1 MVMDSAALVLF
12 AIRSTIKL
20 GQQLR
25 RAFVDATKRRE
36 LILPLPNFFSS
47 PDAISAATYFA
58 GPGQRHVGKAPRLG
72 QLLQKRRT
80 PGQELTT
87 DENAELVTFHS
98 EFFNLDVAEKG
109 DPTQPD
115 AGTALTAG
123 ELHAL
128 ITIRQ
133 WQRDTDPNPP
143 VIQRVAGS
151 LIEIGIDYAVNVPG
165 AFHQD
170 SNHGKAI
177 TGFLRGLQEINFSET
192 QLRDLPTRLFVAT
205 LDALSAESGLLSGD
219 PKVQELI
226 TVTTKSLSTE
236 VAHRLAQHTNNL
248 TAQERVADWA
258 GLVFRSVLS
267 SAGRLVISD
276 PKRFL
281 GVDQPGDI
289 AAIAHVGD
297 AVLSFVLDQPDMR
310 LDRIFGA
317 EGLNTVVKAAL
328 AAIGEHPEILRTNQA
343 GLQKLLSEVAT
354 QLARYDTVVTPDIL
368 PELVCLVLDKTGEN
382 LVLLWPDLA
391 KNPAKNLALTAAR
404 TALDIFTQEPPAGA
418 KWTPRFSRDDLLAV
432 CEASLGELVANPGWL
447 ITEAGEV
454 NDNLKVALEAVLG
467 VLRARGDRRLS
478 PAVGVDVLRA
488 AVQAVAR
495 RKEFLD
501 RMPDGKPLVAGALDA
516 ILSTIFGSQARA
528 EVQWR
533 LVQVEAIRSMVHIG
547 LDQLARTQ
555 LRPELLARLRE
566 VLDAQV
572 KLIGGGKPW
581 DANTFDAA
589 LNLALQPV

>member
-1 MVMDSAALVLF
+1 MVTDSVAVVLF
-12 AIRSTIKL
+12 AIRSAVKL
-20 GQQLR
+20 GHQLR

-36 LILPLPNFFSS
+36 LILPLPNFFSE
-47 PDAISAATYFA
+47 PDAISAANYFA
-58 GPGQRHVGKAPRLG
+58 VQGQRHLHKAPRLG
-72 QLLQKRRT
+72 QLLQKRKT
-80 PGQELTT
+80 PGQPLTA
-87 DENAELVTFHS
+87 DEDAELIAFHF
-98 EFFNLDVAEKG
+98 EFFNLDLAEKG
-109 DPTQPD
+109 GLAPSE
-115 AGTALTAG
+115 AGTSLTAA
-123 ELHAL
+123 ELNAL

-133 WQRDTDPNPP
+133 WQRGTDPNPP

-177 TGFLRGLQEINFSET
+177 GGFLSGLQEINFSET

-205 LDALSAESGLLSGD
+205 LDTLSEESGLLSGD

-226 TVTTKSLSTE
+226 KVTTRSLSTD
-236 VAHRLAQHTNNL
+236 VARRLAQHTDNL

-258 GLVFRSVLS
+258 ELVFRSVLS
-267 SAGRLVISD
+267 SAGRLVVSD

-281 GVDQPGDI
+281 GVDQPGEI
-289 AAIAHVGD
+289 AAVTRVGD
-297 AVLSFVLDQPDMR
+297 AVLGLVLDQPDIR
-310 LDRIFGA
+310 LDRIFGR

-328 AAIGEHPEILRTNQA
+328 AAIGEHPEILRVNQA

-354 QLARYDTVVTPDIL
+354 QLAQHDTVVTPDIL
-368 PELVCLVLDKTGEN
+368 PDLARLVLDKSGEN
-382 LVLLWPDLA
+382 LALLWPDLA
-391 KNPAKNLALTAAR
+391 TDPAKNLALTAAR
-404 TALDIFTQEPPAGA
+404 TALDVLTREPPAGA
-418 KWTPRFSRDDLLAV
+418 AWTPRFSRDDLLAV
-432 CEASLGELVANPGWL
+432 CEASLGELVASPGWL

-488 AVQAVAR
+488 AIEAVAR

-501 RMPDGKPLVAGALDA
+501 RMAGGEPLVAVALDA
-516 ILSTIFGSQARA
+516 MLSTIFDSQARA

-533 LVQVEAIRSMVHIG
+533 LVQSEAIRSVVHVG
-547 LDQLARTQ
+547 LDQLARAQ
-555 LRPELLARLRE
+555 LRPELIARLKA

-572 KLIGGGKPW
+572 RLIGEGKPW
-581 DANTFDAA
+581 DVRTFEAD
-589 LNLALQPV
+589 LSTALQAV